1 MNTKN
6 FNYLLFAAGA
16 AAVVNFAVPVTSAD
30 ARPSTRSYT
39 CEGLKDLIWSRGA
52 IVMNHKNSSLYQRF
66 VASRNYCRRP
76 YNTTKRFRV
85 PTKTGACY
93 LKVCYERRRFND

>member
-1 MNTKN
+1 MNTKH
-6 FNYLLFAAGA
+6 FKYLLFAAST

-52 IVMNHKNSSLYQRF
+52 IVMNHKNSSLYRRF
-66 VASRNYCRRP
+66 VASRAYCRRP
-76 YNTTKRFRV
+76 YNTTKRFKV

-93 LKVCYERRRFND
+93 LKICYERRLWRD